1 MKRLFYLSSIL
12 FSVLLLSANHSF
24 AGEKKNSIKDINIVP
39 RPEKIVMGSG
49 SFILDANTYIYYDG
63 RDKNLADVAELLA
76 RMLFKDKINM
86 IPAIVKPGSNIA
98 KSFVLSI
105 DENMNTG
112 REGYKLEI
120 LKDRI
125 NIIGKSAAGV
135 FYGVETLR
143 QLLPVS
149 FERNDGK
156 TVSEVKLPCLTI
168 EDQPRFGYRG
178 MHLDVSRHF
187 FGKDFVKKYIDMI
200 AMFKMNVFHWHLT
213 DDNGWRLE
221 IKKYPKL
228 TSVSAWRVD
237 REDKPW
243 GQRELQ
249 KEGEKATYGG
259 FYTQDDVKEI
269 IEYARKRNVEI
280 IPEIEMPGH
289 SAEVFAAYPQFSC
302 TGKKLTVLPGSYW
315 PNVDIFCAGND
326 STFIFIQNILDEV
339 CELFPSKYIHI
350 GGDEADKTNWKTC
363 PKCQARIKAEG
374 LKDEGELQSYFIKR
388 IEKYLISKN
397 KRLIGWDEILEGGL
411 APEATV
417 MSWRGIEGGID
428 AAKQK
433 HDVIMTP
440 TGYCYFDYYQGEP
453 QFEPAGIGG
462 YVTLKKVYSF
472 EPVPA
477 ELNSD
482 EAKYILG
489 AQGNVW
495 TEYIPTDSHAEYMA
509 VPRMIALAEVDWS
522 PKEARNWDDFRS
534 RMQSVYPR
542 LKALGINYSEGTFKL
557 DFVTKYNS
565 ASRRM
570 QVAIESEQYK
580 PVIYYT
586 LDGTEPTVK
595 SHKYTKPFNIAKS
608 CVIKAAIFRDG
619 KIYRS
624 VSSKEIMIHKAMGKK
639 ITLNTQS
646 SDRYPASGAN
656 SLIDGLKGT
665 NNLGD
670 GYWLGFQQNDME
682 AVIDLG
688 RVTPINKI
696 SSEYLQNI
704 GSWAFM
710 PAEVT
715 YSFSTNGK
723 DYKDTVTVKNDVP
736 ADKKGTIIKDFTQEL
751 KKIKARY
758 IKISAK
764 SVGLCPE
771 GHPGAGQKAWLFC
784 DEIVVE

>member
-522 PKEARNWDDFRS
+522 PKEARNWDDFMS

-557 DFVTKYNS
+557 DFVTKYNP

>member
-12 FSVLLLSANHSF
+12 VSVLLLSANHSF

-557 DFVTKYNS
+557 DFVTKYNP